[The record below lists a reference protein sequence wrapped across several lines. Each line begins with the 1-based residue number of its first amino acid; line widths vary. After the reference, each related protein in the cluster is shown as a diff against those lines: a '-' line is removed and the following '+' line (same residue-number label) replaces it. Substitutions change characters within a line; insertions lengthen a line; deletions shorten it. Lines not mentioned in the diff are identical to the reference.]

1 MKEQQGSTDA
11 QLSRR
16 NFLEKSTTVG
26 LVTASTT
33 IIRPFQLRGAGR
45 EVLRAGLI
53 GCGGRG
59 TAAVR
64 DLLSADDRVELVAMA
79 DLFEDRLERSLRR
92 LNDPNYV
99 SRHAGSIVERDGQ
112 KHVLT
117 KEELAKSIPAR
128 IKVDAEHRFLGFDAY
143 RKLIGSDVDIVLLA
157 TPPGYRPF
165 HFEAAIAANKHVFA
179 EKPFGTDPVNM
190 RRFMKAARELEI
202 KRLTVV
208 SGAQRRF
215 SKAYR
220 ETIQRIQ
227 DGEIGEIVAAYAYWQ
242 GGPVIFHRKRNP
254 KWTDMEWQHRQWYSF
269 VWICGDQIVEQHI
282 HNIDVINWLLGMH
295 PERVTA
301 QGGAAWRPRDE
312 IHGNIYD
319 HISAEFIYPNGLRL
333 SSHCRQYP
341 RQPGIFRR
349 VGEWVVG
356 TKGRSNCRD
365 MGEAGNSPYL
375 DEHIALVKSIRG
387 DGPYVNHAMA
397 VAEST
402 MACIM
407 AREAAYSGR
416 EITWNEIMM
425 SELDLFPKNLSWDA
439 KVEIPPLPV
448 PGQYKFI

>member
-1 MKEQQGSTDA
+1 MNSHKANADD
-11 QLSRR
+11 LSRR
-16 NFLEKSTTVG
+16 NFLESTSKLGLAATTLTIVKPYQVRGQGREILKAG
-26 LVTASTT
+26 LV
-33 IIRPFQLRGAGR
+33 
-45 EVLRAGLI
+45 

-79 DLFEDRLERSLRR
+79 DLFEDRLEGSLRR
-92 LNDPNYV
+92 LKDPNYV
-99 SRHAGSIVERDGQ
+99 TAHAGSIVERNGE

-117 KEELAKSIPAR
+117 REELAQSIPAR
-128 IKVDAEHRFLGFDAY
+128 IKVDPEHRFLGFDAY
-143 RKLIGSDVDIVLLA
+143 QKLIASDVDIVLLA

-165 HFEAAIAANKHVFA
+165 HFEAAVAANKHVFA
-179 EKPFGTDPVNM
+179 EKPFGTDPVNT
-190 RRFMKAARELEI
+190 RRFMKAARESEI

-215 SKAYR
+215 AKDYQ
-220 ETIQRIQ
+220 ETIRKIQ
-227 DGEIGEIVAAYAYWQ
+227 DGKIGEIVAAYAYWQ
-242 GGPVIFHRKRNP
+242 GTPVIFHKQRDP

-282 HNIDVINWLLGMH
+282 HNIDVINWVLGMH
-295 PERVTA
+295 PERVVA
-301 QGGAAWRPRDE
+301 QGGAAWHPRDE

-319 HISAEFIYPNGLRL
+319 HISAEFVYPNGVIL

-341 RQPGIFRR
+341 REREIFRR

-356 TKGRSNCRD
+356 TKGHSSCHD
-365 MGEAGNSPYL
+365 MAEPGNSPYL
-375 DEHIALVKSIRG
+375 DEHVALVKSIRG

-407 AREAAYSGR
+407 ARESAYSGR

-425 SELDLFPKNLSWDA
+425 SQLDLFPKNLSWDA
-439 KVEIPPLPV
+439 AVEVPPLPV